1 MDLRL
6 QKTKIPSMGEFGVI
20 DLEKLNENRH
30 LFGFF
35 AQQLTYPE
43 RINFNPTVIEGLV
56 EPSDPAYIHIVQFW
70 ELMHAYSMEQ
80 LEEMYVQTFDFQ
92 KDSTLYMTYFKFE
105 DSKERG
111 QMLAKLK
118 ILYEMFGLDMPD
130 SELSDFLP
138 LMCEFIYAVEWEG
151 YANAERDFSVLVG
164 VIEDGTYHLLKALEK
179 NESPYYHLIRAV
191 RETLKAC
198 IRQEAINHELT

>member
-1 MDLRL
+1 
-6 QKTKIPSMGEFGVI
+6 MGGFGVI
-20 DLEKLNENRH
+20 NLEKLYENKH

-43 RINFNPTVIEGLV
+43 KIDFHPAVLEELL
-56 EPSDPAYIHIVQFW
+56 EPADPAFAHVSKFW
-70 ELMHAYSMEQ
+70 ELMHDYSMEQ

-118 ILYEMFGLDMPD
+118 ILYQMFGLDMPD
-130 SELSDFLP
+130 HELSDFLP
-138 LMCEFIYAVEWEG
+138 LMCEFIYAAEWRGNEQ
-151 YANAERDFSVLVG
+151 AEKDFSVLIG
-164 VIEDGTYHLLKALEK
+164 VIEDGTYHLLKSLEK
-179 NESPYYHLIRAV
+179 NNNPYYHLIKAL

-198 IRQEAINHELT
+198 IRQEASNHELA

>member
-1 MDLRL
+1 
-6 QKTKIPSMGEFGVI
+6 MGGFGVI
-20 DLEKLNENRH
+20 NLEKLYENKH

-43 RINFNPTVIEGLV
+43 KIDFHPAVLEELL
-56 EPSDPAYIHIVQFW
+56 EPVDPAYAHVAKFW
-70 ELMHAYSMEQ
+70 ELMHDYSMEQ

-118 ILYEMFGLDMPD
+118 ILYQMFGLDMPD
-130 SELSDFLP
+130 HELSDFLP
-138 LMCEFIYAVEWEG
+138 LMCEFIYAAEWRGNEQ
-151 YANAERDFSVLVG
+151 AEKDFSVLVG
-164 VIEDGTYHLLKALEK
+164 VIEDGTYHLLKTLEK
-179 NESPYYHLIRAV
+179 NKSPYYHLIKAL

-198 IRQEAINHELT
+198 IRQEAMNHELA

>member
-1 MDLRL
+1 
-6 QKTKIPSMGEFGVI
+6 MGGSGVI
-20 DLEKLNENRH
+20 NLEKLFEQKH

-43 RINFNPTVIEGLV
+43 KIDFHPSVLEKFLEPT
-56 EPSDPAYIHIVQFW
+56 DPAYVHVIKFW
-70 ELMHAYSMEQ
+70 ELMHDYSMEQ
-80 LEEMYVQTFDFQ
+80 IEELYVQTFDFQ

-118 ILYEMFGLDMPD
+118 ILYQMFGLDMPD

-138 LMCEFIYAVEWEG
+138 LMCEFIYAAEWRE
-151 YANAERDFSVLVG
+151 NEHAEKDFSVFVG
-164 VIEDGTYHLLKALEK
+164 VIEDGTYHLLKSLEK
-179 NESPYYHLIRAV
+179 NNNPYYHLIKAL

-198 IRQEAINHELT
+198 IRQEASNHELA